1 MAAIKSSVRTGIR
14 IQAQRER
21 ILTAARQCF
30 VEHGFHAAGMAAIA
44 ATAGMSPGLIYR
56 YFAGKN
62 EIIVAIIEQQ
72 LELLRAD
79 LALLDNSVDLASRL
93 AEGRGTCATDQAR
106 RLSPALYLEMSA
118 AATRDPKIA
127 QALKAFDTA
136 LRSDIAAWLS
146 RSGENGGYGLPEN
159 IAPARALMLQCLID
173 GLKVRAAREPQI
185 DKALLKSV
193 LDGILP
199 VVLENNP

>member
-1 MAAIKSSVRTGIR
+1 MGAIKSSVKTEIRT
-14 IQAQRER
+14 QAQRER

-44 ATAGMSPGLIYR
+44 ATADMSPGLIYR
-56 YFAGKN
+56 YFASKN

-93 AEGRGTCATDQAR
+93 AAGRGTCATNEAR
-106 RLSPALYLEMSA
+106 RLSPALFLEMSA
-118 AATRDPKIA
+118 EATRDPKIA
-127 QALKAFDTA
+127 RALKAFDTA
-136 LRSDIAAWLS
+136 LRFDIAAWLS
-146 RSGENGGYGLPEN
+146 RSKENGGYGLPEN
-159 IAPARALMLQCLID
+159 ISPARALMLQCLID

-185 DKALLKSV
+185 DEALLKTA
-193 LDGILP
+193 LDEILP
-199 VVLENNP
+199 VVLGKDS